1 MQNFLIIPKINNLDE
16 SLKLAEEYG
25 FGFEYN
31 DFFIPDTMDDK
42 GKKKEIISNVFN
54 KQIVIKK
61 RSKFSF

>member
-16 SLKLAEEYG
+16 SLKFAEEYG

-42 GKKKEIISNVFN
+42 GKKKEIIS
-54 KQIVIKK
+54 ISIKDIK
-61 RSKFSF
+61 